1 MSWRASDHD
10 DGPEPLPP
18 HELLRLR
25 RYLVAPPRPEVRD
38 QHLSA
43 ITAAVRSD
51 RSAAAAAHALV
62 RRSARVVAGVA
73 GIIVVTSGL
82 AGAQII
88 PEPARSLIP
97 AVSDRLAPHFSSDD
111 DEPEEDR
118 GDEAPVG
125 EAPAE
130 TTTSAGAP
138 ADGGDKQTD
147 PPPATKAPATTAAPS
162 TTAAPTTS
170 STSSSSTSSS
180 TSTTEPDSS
189 TTSTTEPDPSTTTTS
204 TTAPGTSTTTT
215 TAVATSSGPPPWA
228 HGRAGQDGGGS

>member
-25 RYLVAPPRPEVRD
+25 RHLVAPPRPEVRD

-43 ITAAVRSD
+43 ITAELRSD

-118 GDEAPVG
+118 GDEAPAG
-125 EAPAE
+125 EAPVE
-130 TTTSAGAP
+130 TTTSADP
-138 ADGGDKQTD
+138 PVEGGDKQTD
-147 PPPATKAPATTAAPS
+147 PAPATKAPATTAAPS
-162 TTAAPTTS
+162 TTASPSTTT

-204 TTAPGTSTTTT
+204 TTQPDTSTTTT
-215 TAVATSSGPPPWA
+215 TVAASSGPPWA
-228 HGRAGQDGGGS
+228 HGRAGEDGGGS

>member
-1 MSWRASDHD
+1 MSWRASDHG

-25 RYLVAPPRPEVRD
+25 RHLVAPPRPEVRD

-43 ITAAVRSD
+43 ITAELRSD

-111 DEPEEDR
+111 EPEEDR
-118 GDEAPVG
+118 KDEAPAG

-130 TTTSAGAP
+130 TTTSADAP
-138 ADGGDKQTD
+138 AEGGDKQAD
-147 PPPATKAPATTAAPS
+147 PAPATKAPATTAAPS

-204 TTAPGTSTTTT
+204 TTEPGTSTTTT

-228 HGRAGQDGGGS
+228 HGRAGEDGGGS

>member
-97 AVSDRLAPHFSSDD
+97 AVSDRLAPHFSSD